1 MNQRIAIVF
10 KSLLIGLMVVLLTYL
25 LIFVFVFLGMY
36 RPHPGLFFSVIYGVS
51 MFQGWLM
58 YGLMAFGLSWGYYRY
73 LQLSNI
79 KNTYMNGLIWGGVFF
94 LVTQFVIAIFR
105 FIFSFEKDYEISDKT
120 LSLVILH
127 VLIGLLISY
136 ATKFLYSKN

>member
-58 YGLMAFGLSWGYYRY
+58 YGLMAFGLSWLWL
-73 LQLSNI
+73 LQIPSIVKHKKHLHEWINLGRS
-79 KNTYMNGLIWGGVFF
+79 
-94 LVTQFVIAIFR
+94 
-105 FIFSFEKDYEISDKT
+105 IFSGHSIRNCHF
-120 LSLVILH
+120 
-127 VLIGLLISY
+127 
-136 ATKFLYSKN
+136 